1 MNRKGE
7 AETVAIMIVGVV
19 VMGVIATIGVQR
31 LVDLDDRI
39 RVRTVE
45 IPADRA
51 STTIHTTAA
60 LDNAEVQIKLGDE
73 YGIEEKDDGEIYLN
87 YSSNTVVNLPGSDY
101 GSHKLDPPVNFRAEE
116 GTSSN
121 LCVQKEGSNL
131 FLSPGEC

>member
-1 MNRKGE
+1 MDRKGE

-51 STTIHTTAA
+51 STTIHATAA
-60 LDNAEVQIKLGDE
+60 LDNANVQINLGDE

-87 YSSNTVVNLPGSDY
+87 YSSDTVVKIPGSDY
-101 GSHKLDPPVNFRAEE
+101 GSQKLDPPINFRAEE
-116 GTSSN
+116 GISSN
-121 LCVQKEGSNL
+121 LCVQKEGSSL